1 MVPLMTHHQA
11 QRTARRKLRAAARRI
26 ELNAASPTP
35 SGLPSAIFMTDSAE
49 RTPDI
54 LGVANRLPP
63 GWAIIY
69 RHFGDARQREI
80 AAHLA
85 NIAIRKRL
93 ILLIAADPGLARNVG
108 AHGVHWPARLLPRRG
123 LGRSFSLQTAS
134 AHNVRELAQASRA
147 GVDAAI
153 LSTVFPSQSPSAGAP
168 IGPSRFLSIACNAP
182 LPVYALGGVTADN
195 AGRIADAGI
204 RSAAGFAAVSSIYDA
219 WK

>member
-1 MVPLMTHHQA
+1 MTHHQA

-26 ELNAASPTP
+26 ELNAASPAADV
-35 SGLPSAIFMTDSAE
+35 LPPAIFMTDRAE

-54 LGVANRLPP
+54 LGVANQLPP
-63 GWAIIY
+63 GWAVIY
-69 RHFGDARQREI
+69 RHFGDAKRREI

-85 NIAIRKRL
+85 NIASRRRL
-93 ILLIAADPGLARNVG
+93 TLLIAADPELARIVG
-108 AHGVHWPARLLPRRG
+108 AQGVHWPSRLLPRRG
-123 LGRSFSLQTAS
+123 LARSFGLQTAS
-134 AHNVRELAQASRA
+134 AHNVSELAQAARA

-153 LSTVFPSQSPSAGAP
+153 LSSVFPSQSPSAGAP
-168 IGPSRFLSIACNAP
+168 IGLSRFNAIARDAP

-195 AGRIADAGI
+195 AARIADTET